1 MAVEYEAGPEVV
13 ALLLENGA
21 EVNAV
26 DGGKTL
32 TGKTALHYAVL
43 NKSGHEIVKLILDK
57 GGNVHGFPLTELYRI
72 AEVKNVD
79 KEVLDLL
86 RRLE

>member
-1 MAVEYEAGPEVV
+1 MV
-13 ALLLENGA
+13 ALLLEKGVD
-21 EVNAV
+21 VNAV
-26 DGGKTL
+26 DGDEFLTSP